1 MVVEMHGA
9 GTWRCPLL
17 FLPSSLRL
25 QASKLRLNALHE
37 EKDKVLR
44 SAAFSNKAAID
55 INLTTL
61 ESEVR
66 KVEAAI
72 DRHQKDLQEL
82 SAISSVND

>member
-1 MVVEMHGA
+1 
-9 GTWRCPLL
+9 
-17 FLPSSLRL
+17 
-25 QASKLRLNALHE
+25 LNALHE